1 MMKLKKIMPIVFVCV
16 LLLNILIPV
25 YSQADNG
32 NFDTSTY
39 DNLSS
44 DVPTEVGNIT
54 NNFLNTAINVVRIAG
69 VSIALVIIMVIGC
82 KYMMSAPGDRADIKK
97 NAIPFLIG
105 AVVLFASSG
114 ILGIIADVAATITV
128 T

>member
-1 MMKLKKIMPIVFVCV
+1 MVKIGKIIQVILVCV
-16 LLLNILIPV
+16 IFLNIIVPV
-25 YSQADNG
+25 YSQADN
-32 NFDTSTY
+32 FETSTY
-39 DNLSS
+39 DSLSG
-44 DVPTEVGNIT
+44 DVPTEVDNIT

>member
-1 MMKLKKIMPIVFVCV
+1 MVKIGKIIQVVLVCV
-16 LLLNILIPV
+16 IFLNIIVPV
-25 YSQADNG
+25 YSQADN
-32 NFDTSTY
+32 FETSTY
-39 DNLSS
+39 DSLSG
-44 DVPTEVGNIT
+44 DVPTEVDNIT

-114 ILGIIADVAATITV
+114 ILGIIADVAATITA